1 MMMMMMM
8 MRRMKLPTMSQN
20 TESNCFPN
28 SNYQPQLSK
37 KMQILIMFIVKKKIV
52 QEDLA
57 LFNRNYLQ
65 PYRRAPNIQICRVQT

>member
-1 MMMMMMM
+1 
-8 MRRMKLPTMSQN
+8 MKLPTMLQN

-28 SNYQPQLSK
+28 SNYQPQLLK
-37 KMQILIMFIVKKKIV
+37 KMQILIMFIGKKKKMV

-65 PYRRAPNIQICRVQT
+65 PYRPAPNIQICRVQT